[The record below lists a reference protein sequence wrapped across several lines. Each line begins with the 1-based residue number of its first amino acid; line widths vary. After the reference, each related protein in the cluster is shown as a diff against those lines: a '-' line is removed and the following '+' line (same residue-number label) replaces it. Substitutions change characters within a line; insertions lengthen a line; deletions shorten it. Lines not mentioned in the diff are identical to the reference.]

1 MHVEQPKDEAV
12 GGGLVGWTFFAAGGI
27 VLGRHYHVNQ
37 RIPLLVRFDRIANA
51 RGRLPAAHRSAKGFV
66 IGRIGI
72 DVITK
77 ELPVRASQFDK
88 ENRPILGPAASGN
101 KAPERIPLSDLVVRD
116 ALAAGELLVSLPLAG
131 QNMRRPA
138 KGHDSLRFF
147 EQRLDKGV
155 KFAAFDYLGA
165 GIVCG
170 EHVESAEPIG
180 HRAESCQRAWRHRS
194 GTAPRPA
201 ALPA

>member
-1 MHVEQPKDEAV
+1 M
-12 GGGLVGWTFFAAGGI
+12 
-27 VLGRHYHVNQ
+27 
-37 RIPLLVRFDRIANA
+37 
-51 RGRLPAAHRSAKGFV
+51 

-138 KGHDSLRFF
+138 EGHDSLRFF

-180 HRAESCQRAWRHRS
+180 HRALNHVN
-194 GTAPRPA
+194 APGGIVAELRLGQP
-201 ALPA
+201 LFLRDEQPREQ